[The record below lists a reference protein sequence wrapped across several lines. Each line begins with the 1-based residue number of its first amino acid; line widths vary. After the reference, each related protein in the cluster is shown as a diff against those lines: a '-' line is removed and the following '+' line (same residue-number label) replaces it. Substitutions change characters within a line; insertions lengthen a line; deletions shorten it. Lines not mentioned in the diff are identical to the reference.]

1 MARAVN
7 MAIVV
12 GNLTRDPEMRYT
24 PKGHAVTSFS
34 VATNR
39 VWKTDGEQREDVQF
53 HNVVTWNK
61 LAEIC
66 TQLLSK
72 GRKVYIQGRLQT
84 RNWEDQNGVKHYR
97 TEIVANEMVVL
108 DRRPGGAP
116 GGPVKPIAPKT
127 EAVAEPPKAPAEK
140 PAKKKEEAEKAAPPS
155 GNPSGQSENVPSG
168 EIPF

>member
-1 MARAVN
+1 MARSVN

-39 VWKTDGEQREDVQF
+39 AWQTDGEQREDVQY
-53 HNVVTWNK
+53 HNVVAWNK

-84 RNWEDQNGVKHYR
+84 RNWEDQNRVKHYR

-116 GGPVKPIAPKT
+116 GGAVKPVAPKT
-127 EAVAEPPKAPAEK
+127 ETVAEPPKAPAEK
-140 PAKKKEEAEKAAPPS
+140 AEKPTKKKEKKE
-155 GNPSGQSENVPSG
+155 GQSENVPSE

>member
-1 MARAVN
+1 MARSVN

-39 VWKTDGEQREDVQF
+39 AWQSDGEQREDVEF
-53 HNVVTWNK
+53 HNVVAWNK

-72 GRKVYIQGRLQT
+72 GRKVYIQGRLKT
-84 RNWEDQNGVKHYR
+84 RNWEDQNGVRHYR
-97 TEIVANEMVVL
+97 TEIVADEMVVL
-108 DRRPGGAP
+108 DRKPEGTSGGA
-116 GGPVKPIAPKT
+116 GRPVAPKT
-127 EAVAEPPKAPAEK
+127 AVVAEPPKTSVVKPAKKETAEK
-140 PAKKKEEAEKAAPPS
+140 PATPE
-155 GNPSGQSENVPSG
+155 GNPAGQSENVPSG